1 MYNNEEI
8 LNDYLLKSLKNQ
20 TTNYELILIDNTQKK
35 FKSAAEAFNQ
45 EGKKAK
51 GKYIIFTHQDIDL
64 SSNIFLNN
72 LEIILDS
79 ISNLGIAGVAGKSKE
94 KIIVSNIKEGIPPKL
109 SGKIQINEPV
119 KVQTLDEC
127 LFIIPTSIFDVVQ
140 FDEKVCSGWHLY
152 AVDYSLSVNERGLDV
167 YVVPA
172 SIYHKSTG
180 ESFSKEY
187 YGILKKLLDKHRK
200 NYKMVY
206 TTMGNWNSEYPLSI
220 QKIFQRSIFYWTKL
234 KKKF

>member
-8 LNDYLLKSLKNQ
+8 LNNYLLKSLNSQ

-51 GKYIIFTHQDIDL
+51 GKYIIFAHQDIDL
-64 SSNIFLNN
+64 SSNVFLKD
-72 LEIILDS
+72 LEITLDS
-79 ISNLGIAGVAGKSKE
+79 ISNLGIAGVAGKSKD
-94 KIIVSNIKEGIPPKL
+94 KMIISNIKEGIPPKF

-127 LFIIPTSIFDVVQ
+127 LFIIPKSIFDVVQ

-152 AVDYSLSVNERGLDV
+152 AVDYSLSVAEIGLDV
-167 YVVPA
+167 YVIPA

-187 YGILKKLLDKHRK
+187 YDILKKLLDKHRK
-200 NYKMVY
+200 NYKLVY
-206 TTMGNWNSEYPLSI
+206 TTMGNWNSEHLLSI

>member
-1 MYNNEEI
+1 MI
-8 LNDYLLKSLKNQ
+8 
-20 TTNYELILIDNTQKK
+20 
-35 FKSAAEAFNQ
+35 
-45 EGKKAK
+45 KASRCR
-51 GKYIIFTHQDIDL
+51 GSPASCRPTISPSPIFTHQDVDL

-127 LFIIPTSIFDVVQ
+127 LFIIPKNIFDVVQ

-152 AVDYSLSVNERGLDV
+152 AVDYSLSVKERGLDV

-180 ESFSKEY
+180 ESFSSEY
-187 YGILKKLLDKHRK
+187 YNILKKLLDKHRK

-220 QKIFQRSIFYWTKL
+220 QKIFQRSIFYWTKF

>member
-8 LNDYLLKSLKNQ
+8 LNNYLLKSLNSQ

-51 GKYIIFTHQDIDL
+51 GEYIIFTHQDVDL
-64 SSNIFLNN
+64 SSNMFLND
-72 LEIILDS
+72 LKIILDS
-79 ISNLGIAGVAGKSKE
+79 LPNLGIAGAAGKSEE
-94 KIIVSNIKEGIPPKL
+94 KVIVSNIKEGIPPKL
-109 SGKIQINEPV
+109 SGKIQINKPI

-127 LFIIPTSIFDVVQ
+127 LFIIPKSIFDVVQ

-152 AVDYSLSVNERGLDV
+152 AVDYSLSAAEMGLDV
-167 YVVPA
+167 YVIPA
-172 SIYHKSTG
+172 SIYHKSAG

-187 YGILKKLLDKHRK
+187 YDILKKLLDKHKK
-200 NYKMVY
+200 NYKLVY

>member
-8 LNDYLLKSLKNQ
+8 LNNYLLKSLNSQ

-51 GKYIIFTHQDIDL
+51 GKYIIFTHQDVDL
-64 SSNIFLNN
+64 SSDMFLND
-72 LEIILDS
+72 LKIILDS
-79 ISNLGIAGVAGKSKE
+79 LPNLGIAGAAGKSEE
-94 KIIVSNIKEGIPPKL
+94 KVIVSNIREGIPPKL
-109 SGKIQINEPV
+109 SGKIQINKPI

-127 LFIIPTSIFDVVQ
+127 LFIIPKSIFDAVQ

-152 AVDYSLSVNERGLDV
+152 AVDYSLSVAEMGLDV
-167 YVVPA
+167 YVIPA
-172 SIYHKSTG
+172 SIYHKSAG

-187 YGILKKLLDKHRK
+187 YDILKKLLDKHRK
-200 NYKMVY
+200 NYKLVY

>member
-8 LNDYLLKSLKNQ
+8 LNNYLLKSLKNQ
-20 TTNYELILIDNTQKK
+20 ITNYELILIDNTQKK

-51 GKYIIFTHQDIDL
+51 GKYIIFTHQDVDL
-64 SSNIFLNN
+64 SSNMFLND

-79 ISNLGIAGVAGKSKE
+79 ISNLGIAGVAGKSKD
-94 KIIVSNIKEGIPPKL
+94 KVIVSNIKEGIPPKL
-109 SGKIQINEPV
+109 SGKIQINEPA

-127 LFIIPTSIFDVVQ
+127 LFIIPKNIFDVVQ
-140 FDEKVCSGWHLY
+140 FDEKVCGGWHLY
-152 AVDYSLSVNERGLDV
+152 AVDYSLSVKERGLDV

>member
-35 FKSAAEAFNQ
+35 VISAAEAFNQ

-51 GKYIIFTHQDIDL
+51 GKYIIFTHQDVDL

-127 LFIIPTSIFDVVQ
+127 LFIIPKSLFDRIQ
-140 FDEKVCSGWHLY
+140 FDEQVCSGWHLY
-152 AVDYSLSVNERGLDV
+152 AVDYSLSVEEIGLDV

-180 ESFSKEY
+180 ESFSREY
-187 YGILKKLLDKHRK
+187 YSILKKLLNKHRK

-220 QKIFQRSIFYWTKL
+220 QKIFQRSIFYWTKF

>member
-51 GKYIIFTHQDIDL
+51 GNYIIFTHQDVDL
-64 SSNIFLNN
+64 SSNMFLNN

-119 KVQTLDEC
+119 KIQTLDEC
-127 LFIIPTSIFDVVQ
+127 LFIIPKNIFDEVP

-152 AVDYSLSVNERGLDV
+152 AVDYSLSIKERGQDV

-180 ESFSKEY
+180 ESFSSEY
-187 YGILKKLLDKHRK
+187 YNILKKLLDKHRK

-206 TTMGNWNSEYPLSI
+206 TTMGNWNSEYHLGI
-220 QKIFQRSIFYWTKL
+220 QKIFQRSIFYWTKF

>member
-8 LNDYLLKSLKNQ
+8 LNNYLLKSLKNQ
-20 TTNYELILIDNTQKK
+20 ITNYELILIDNTQKK
-35 FKSAAEAFNQ
+35 FESAAEAFNQ

-51 GKYIIFTHQDIDL
+51 GKYIIFTHQDVDL

-127 LFIIPTSIFDVVQ
+127 LFIIPKNIFDMVQ